1 MAQTYFYSICYLKDM
16 KTKKDNSLPVTQ
28 NLPEQKKSF
37 NSFQANNP
45 FLYPWK
51 CQKPYGGIE
60 MEQVLIT

>member
-1 MAQTYFYSICYLKDM
+1 M

-60 MEQVLIT
+60 MEQVLIA